1 MNARIVFDTSAVIAL
16 LRDESGAETVASWVG
31 QAAMSAVNLQELV
44 KSLLAR
50 GLALPVIEE
59 IVSDLRLEIHD
70 HDRAAAFAAAALIEV
85 TEEHGSGLGDRSCM
99 ALAIKLGVPVLT
111 ADKAWAKV
119 QTEGLRV
126 ENIRQGRTARPL

>member
-1 MNARIVFDTSAVIAL
+1 MSSRIVFDTSAVIAL
-16 LRDESGAETVASWVG
+16 LRNEAGADKVAAWVG

-44 KSLLAR
+44 KSLASR

-70 HDRAAAFAAAALIEV
+70 HDRAAAFAAAALV
-85 TEEHGSGLGDRSCM
+85 QATKEHGSGLGDRSCM
-99 ALAIKLGVPVLT
+99 ALAIQLGVPVLT

-119 QTEGLRV
+119 RVEGLRV
-126 ENIRQGRTARPL
+126 ETVR

>member
-1 MNARIVFDTSAVIAL
+1 MSARIVFDTSAVIAL
-16 LRDESGAETVASWVG
+16 LRAEPGAETVALWVG

-44 KSLLAR
+44 KSLLGR

-70 HDRAAAFAAAALIEV
+70 HDRAAAFAAAALV
-85 TEEHGSGLGDRSCM
+85 DATKEHGSGLGDRSCM
-99 ALAIKLGVPVLT
+99 ALAIQLGVPVLT

-119 QTEGLRV
+119 HLKGLRV
-126 ENIRQGRTARPL
+126 EQVRKN

>member
-1 MNARIVFDTSAVIAL
+1 MVFDTSAIIAL
-16 LRDESGAETVASWVG
+16 LRDEAGAETVASWVG

-70 HDRAAAFAAAALIEV
+70 HDRTAAFAAAALVEA
-85 TEEHGSGLGDRSCM
+85 TKEHGIGLGDRSCM
-99 ALAIKLGVPVLT
+99 ALAIQLGVPVLT
-111 ADKAWAKV
+111 ADRAWAKV
-119 QTEGLRV
+119 RVEGLHV
-126 ENIRQGRTARPL
+126 EKVR